1 MLAVFIYVHSLRWT
15 VPCFVIMGVTPLY
28 MTFWSV
34 LRTITAP
41 FPQKVYRIGDD
52 VMFSQYMRLILFFF
66 HTYVNPKVSIFICDR
81 KKDIQ
86 QTSNFNILE
95 NRKIQVV
102 EMARSSLQNITTYSL
117 EHGLKATYICMTYT
131 LDLWSCYLSN
141 MEQVQSWNFL
151 RTWDWAS
158 RSVRMQLCFCLFWQ
172 KRFNAPLS
180 DIIHLEVAIK
190 LLLVKSPN
198 SANSRHL
205 VFSLLIL

>member
-141 MEQVQSWNFL
+141 MEPVI
-151 RTWDWAS
+151 DGAS
-158 RSVRMQLCFCLFWQ
+158 PIMKFSEDMR
-172 KRFNAPLS
+172 LS
-180 DIIHLEVAIK
+180 LEVSEDAT
-190 LLLVKSPN
+190 
-198 SANSRHL
+198 
-205 VFSLLIL
+205 VFLFVLTEKIQCPFKWHNPLRSCNKVVIGQITKFCKQ